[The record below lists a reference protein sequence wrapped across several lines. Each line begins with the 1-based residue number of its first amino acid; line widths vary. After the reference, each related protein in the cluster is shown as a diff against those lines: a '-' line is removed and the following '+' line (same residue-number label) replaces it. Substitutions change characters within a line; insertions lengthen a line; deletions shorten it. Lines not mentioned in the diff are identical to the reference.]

1 MYDSSTPP
9 SQWISIFSR
18 EEGLETAYTHNMTA
32 TLIASKNG
40 TEIIHHRLARIG
52 TMGITPAADWN
63 ELESFY
69 LLTGSLRVTY
79 GNETSILYPGD
90 KLVAAPVHEH
100 VCIVAIE
107 DSEFLY
113 VSSAP
118 VFQTY
123 RESIDGF
130 HELAVQI
137 ALKDGYTAS
146 HCERIRRY
154 SLMIGCELNLNA
166 TDLLSLSC
174 GALFH
179 DIGKIRIP
187 DEILMKP
194 GKLTPEEF
202 DIIKQHTIFGRD
214 IMNSPENPFL
224 NIGSKVAE
232 QHHERYDGSGYP
244 YGLKRDEI
252 YLPAAIVAVVDS
264 YDAMVSN
271 RPYQTAR
278 KKADAVR
285 EIASLSGKLYDP
297 RVVDAFLKVVDTF
310 VDED

>member
-1 MYDSSTPP
+1 MMV
-9 SQWISIFSR
+9 R
-18 EEGLETAYTHNMTA
+18 
-32 TLIASKNG
+32 LIASKNG
-40 TEIIHHRLARIG
+40 TEIIHHRLARTG
-52 TMGITPAADWN
+52 VMGLTPATHWD
-63 ELESFY
+63 ELESLC
-69 LLTGSLRVTY
+69 LLSGSLRVTY
-79 GNETSILYPGD
+79 GSETSVLYPGD
-90 KLVAAPVHEH
+90 KLVASPVHEH
-100 VCIVAIE
+100 VCIVAME
-107 DSEFLY
+107 NSEFLY

-118 VFQTY
+118 VFQSY
-123 RESIDGF
+123 QRSVSGF

-166 TDLLSLSC
+166 IELLSLSC

-179 DIGKIRIP
+179 DIGKIQIP

-194 GKLTPEEF
+194 GRLSPEEF

-214 IMNSPENPFL
+214 IMDSPENPFL
-224 NIGSKVAE
+224 HVGSKVAE

-244 YGLKRDEI
+244 YGLKKDEI

-271 RPYQTAR
+271 RPYQPAR
-278 KKADAVR
+278 KKTDAVR
-285 EIASLSGKLYDP
+285 EIASLSGKLYNP
-297 RVVDAFLKVVDTF
+297 QVVNAFLKVVDTF
-310 VDED
+310 TYED